1 MKNLDSWT
9 ESDRFIGLFL
19 ARELRQEQNL
29 SCECDNWWSPR
40 TFKTDLSTGWW
51 LFHWVMR
58 YKGQSGCKKG
68 YEMRKVPSLKELSI
82 SRDREAWT
90 ERNSPL
96 AQDDAAVTVDRQVA
110 RKVLSIST

>member
-82 SRDREAWT
+82 GRNREEQPSR
-90 ERNSPL
+90 PG
-96 AQDDAAVTVDRQVA
+96 
-110 RKVLSIST
+110 